1 MRLALLNVRRS
12 LSGRFA
18 RSSSEKYERYGVP
31 APVHLLAN
39 LAKHATGRQILL
51 KTQVVQ
57 QLLTTLKNSTIQPEN
72 YSRIKAALFGLAHIA
87 GNMPMEHDSRLMP
100 AETIP
105 IICRFAEECPVLS
118 IRGTAFWA
126 MNIIAGSEF
135 GARAIASMG
144 WEGNRHAN
152 VLDEVRSRLENLN
165 TNNISV
171 KETSTIRS
179 LKNSIVANKCTSSES
194 SASPVRTHQMLG
206 RIHSDSMVPLP
217 QIKELKK
224 ATIEICLENLVRP
237 ERTFTQE
244 SAVTSG
250 FGSAPT
256 EEEAAIPNKEAQQP
270 LLPTVFPNRINAQI
284 NPMTTGTP
292 VKLDELDN
300 FSNTSDQTVLRYEVS
315 FKDTGRIIMD
325 KEKLKNPKKL
335 HFSSPFR
342 KQFGALPFEYP
353 NALKVARNIDSDITY
368 SFLTDNE
375 RNAICSYRE
384 LLTKTGEQNVMPVT
398 ISPGPISMPTSNW
411 TFIALPCRVE
421 LMCQNIF
428 VRSAANSKTKRA
440 DQRMRL
446 NVLNTHIKIRCF
458 HCSRAQNVDPLP
470 DELIQ
475 EYKKRR
481 AEVLRMISMLEI
493 RGDALEVHLT
503 KLYRESSIFTHPCMY
518 ADILELMAEFNYSV
532 ESRKF
537 LHKLFWK
544 AFRPL

>member
-1 MRLALLNVRRS
+1 MGLLFRQLADESPKVVRHAVRLLNTWIPKYPQSLKYVKNVRVESLGEAGIFIQTHLFEDEYHVSENQSATLKAIQLWMESFNFRYVETVEENMRLALLNVRRS

-179 LKNSIVANKCTSSES
+179 LKNPIVANKCTSSES
-194 SASPVRTHQMLG
+194 SSSPVRTHQMLG

-325 KEKLKNPKKL
+325 KVYFYTFFQSKK
-335 HFSSPFR
+335 SW
-342 KQFGALPFEYP
+342 
-353 NALKVARNIDSDITY
+353 V
-368 SFLTDNE
+368 
-375 RNAICSYRE
+375 
-384 LLTKTGEQNVMPVT
+384 
-398 ISPGPISMPTSNW
+398 
-411 TFIALPCRVE
+411 
-421 LMCQNIF
+421 
-428 VRSAANSKTKRA
+428 
-440 DQRMRL
+440 
-446 NVLNTHIKIRCF
+446 
-458 HCSRAQNVDPLP
+458 P
-470 DELIQ
+470 D
-475 EYKKRR
+475 
-481 AEVLRMISMLEI
+481 
-493 RGDALEVHLT
+493 
-503 KLYRESSIFTHPCMY
+503 
-518 ADILELMAEFNYSV
+518 
-532 ESRKF
+532 
-537 LHKLFWK
+537 
-544 AFRPL
+544 